1 VTGAAHEPPA
11 DRVPVRVTASDAT
24 LRASMHT
31 ALDRAGVP
39 LAREPS
45 PGTVLLSAASTVDEA
60 LADCPAGDRAGVV
73 VVADRLPAEGVRRAV
88 RAGVAVLVQSARA
101 TPARLA
107 AAVRSAH
114 DGDGRLPHEALV
126 RLLGTDRRKPAAPP
140 RLTARQLVMLRLM
153 AEGLDNIGIAR
164 TLSCSAHTVKNVIY
178 DLMSRLQA
186 RNRAHAVAAAV
197 RAGLI

>member
-1 VTGAAHEPPA
+1 M
-11 DRVPVRVTASDAT
+11 RVRVAAPDAA

-31 ALDRAGVP
+31 ALGRAGVP
-39 LAREPS
+39 LVREPS
-45 PGTVLLSAASTVDEA
+45 SDAVLLAAASTVDEA
-60 LADCPAGDRAGVV
+60 LADCQGGNQGGIV
-73 VVADRLPAEGVRRAV
+73 VVADRLASEGVRRAV

-101 TPARLA
+101 TPTRLA

-114 DGDGRLPHEALV
+114 DGEGRLPHETLV
-126 RLLGTDRRKPAAPP
+126 RLLGTDRRKQAAPP

-164 TLSCSAHTVKNVIY
+164 ALSCSAHTVKNVIY

-186 RNRAHAVAAAV
+186 RNRAHAVAAGV

>member
-1 VTGAAHEPPA
+1 VTPP
-11 DRVPVRVTASDAT
+11 PGVRVTAADET
-24 LRASMHT
+24 LRENVHA
-31 ALDRAGVP
+31 ALERAGVP
-39 LAREPS
+39 VREAPAS
-45 PGTVLLSAASTVDEA
+45 VLLAAAPTVDEA
-60 LADCPAGDRAGVV
+60 LADCPAGDPAGIV
-73 VVADRLPAEGVRRAV
+73 VVADRLPEEGVRRAV
-88 RAGVAVLVQSARA
+88 RAGVAVLVQSAKA

-126 RLLGTDRRKPAAPP
+126 RLLGTDRRARRKPP
-140 RLTARQLVMLRLM
+140 RLTARQLVTLRLM
-153 AEGLDNIGIAR
+153 ADGLDNIAIAR

-186 RNRAHAVAAAV
+186 RNRAHAVAAGV